1 MLNKVYVIYDTKA
14 EQWSLPF
21 YYSDDVIFERSLM
34 SLFLSKPEAMNFA
47 TDNEYYCLGQYETDN
62 GQFILHDPLKVF
74 TGFEIVKKVNDYKK
88 QLEKISNDSDEVK
101 KWF

>member
-47 TDNEYYCLGQYETDN
+47 TDNEYYCLGQYETDF
-62 GQFILHDPLKVF
+62 GKFVLHDPVKVF
-74 TGFEIVKKVNDYKK
+74 TGFEIVKKVADYKK
-88 QLEKISNDSDEVK
+88 QLGDLNNDRDSEERH
-101 KWF
+101 